1 MNRIFLALMA
11 LLAGLCTQV
20 APAAARVCEDT
31 QIGAVA
37 DIGAPDRLAAEQS
50 EVLTLW
56 PSRSCAFYI
65 KTGQTALGAQVP
77 ALAGVLIRIDR
88 TRE

>member
-11 LLAGLCTQV
+11 LLAGFCTQV

-31 QIGAVA
+31 QIGAAA

-56 PSRSCAFYI
+56 PSQSCAFYI
-65 KTGQTALGAQVP
+65 TAGQIALGAQVP
-77 ALAGVLIRIDR
+77 VMAGALIRIDR

>member
-11 LLAGLCTQV
+11 LLAGFCTQV
-20 APAAARVCEDT
+20 LPAAARVSEDT
-31 QIGAVA
+31 QIGAAA
-37 DIGAPDRLAAEQS
+37 DFGTPERQPAEQGA
-50 EVLTLW
+50 VLAYR
-56 PSRSCAFYI
+56 P
-65 KTGQTALGAQVP
+65 GQSDTFDITPGPIALGAQVP

>member
-11 LLAGLCTQV
+11 LLAGFCTQV
-20 APAAARVCEDT
+20 APSAARVCEDT
-31 QIGAVA
+31 QIGAAA
-37 DIGAPDRLAAEQS
+37 DIGAPDRHTEERGAVLA
-50 EVLTLW
+50 LR
-56 PSRSCAFYI
+56 PSQAYAFDI